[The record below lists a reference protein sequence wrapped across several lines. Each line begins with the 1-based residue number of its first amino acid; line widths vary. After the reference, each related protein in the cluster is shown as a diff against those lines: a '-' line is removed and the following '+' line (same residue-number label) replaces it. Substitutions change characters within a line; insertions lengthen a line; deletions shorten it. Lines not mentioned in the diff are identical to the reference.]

1 MIVNCARGGIIH
13 EGDLFEALKVK
24 RVAAAAFDVF
34 EEEPVKADH
43 PLLTLDN
50 FICTPHIG
58 AQTTE
63 AQENVAV
70 GIAEQIVD
78 YFTKGIARGA
88 VNIPSVSPELLPR
101 LQPFLSLAEQLGKL
115 QTQLCEG
122 GLERRPGVAGLSFGG
137 RAGKGGRNRRAL
149 SRRLGQQYRAYLWKQ
164 RHRRR

>member
-1 MIVNCARGGIIH
+1 M
-13 EGDLFEALKVK
+13 
-24 RVAAAAFDVF
+24 F

-43 PLLTLDN
+43 PLLTLEN

-101 LQPFLSLAEQLGKL
+101 LQPYLSLAEQLGRL
-115 QTQLCEG
+115 ETQLCEG
-122 GLERRPGVAGLSFGG
+122 GLERVTVEYSGDVTSLSIASLTIAVLEGPADADHGGASELRMRPSSPKSG
-137 RAGKGGRNRRAL
+137 
-149 SRRLGQQYRAYLWKQ
+149 
-164 RHRRR
+164 H